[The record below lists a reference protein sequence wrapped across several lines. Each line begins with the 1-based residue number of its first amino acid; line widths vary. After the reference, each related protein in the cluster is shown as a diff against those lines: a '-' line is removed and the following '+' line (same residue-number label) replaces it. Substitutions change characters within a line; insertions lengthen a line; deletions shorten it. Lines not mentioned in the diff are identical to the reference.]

1 MKRASGMLGSP
12 ELAALAQASKI
23 YECAYS
29 VPKAMLLPLNDNGEP
44 DVNVKNVAIANS
56 IGGYPGLDVCNAAVE
71 TADYKVFRD
80 ADSLVPDCAVMVK
93 ELFRD
98 EVSLTLKEVR
108 SELFPEDENRKYI
121 AVQFKRRFN
130 AKLLPEEL
138 DRVARETNCTIVLF
152 AAGTAPGHDWFEGY
166 RNVASKMKEPIV
178 VYETE
183 NVWKTVATIAGAE
196 AVFSTSLHVRIMAFI
211 FLKPRVTWC
220 TLESD
225 KWDAAVSGKHASFI
239 NLWEA
244 PDMRACAAVS
254 TTWTTMSQYW
264 GETPAITQNQTEVY
278 YEEAVHQY
286 MTSFGKWGALLDD
299 SNKIN

>member
-1 MKRASGMLGSP
+1 M
-12 ELAALAQASKI
+12 
-23 YECAYS
+23 
-29 VPKAMLLPLNDNGEP
+29 
-44 DVNVKNVAIANS
+44 
-56 IGGYPGLDVCNAAVE
+56 CNTAVE

-80 ADSLVPDCAVMVK
+80 ADPLVPDCAVMVK
-93 ELFRD
+93 ELYRD
-98 EVSLTLKEVR
+98 EVSSALKEVR
-108 SELFPEDENRKYI
+108 SELFPVNENRKYI
-121 AVQFKRRFN
+121 AVQFRSQFEPSFN
-130 AKLLPEEL
+130 VKLLPEEL

-152 AAGTAPGHDWFEGY
+152 AAGTVPHHDSFEVY
-166 RNVASKMKEPIV
+166 RNVASQMKEPVI
-178 VYETE
+178 VYEADH
-183 NVWKTVATIAGAE
+183 VWKTVATIAGAE

-299 SNKIN
+299 SNEIRKVAQ